1 MAARE
6 AVQPGDCL
14 VALPRESAL
23 LATPGQRCPFPDWV
37 DAAFWNGST
46 WCAPHPAAQGSSC
59 PALTGTKT
67 TDRH

>member
-37 DAAFWNGST
+37 DAGFWNAST
-46 WCAPHPAAQGSSC
+46 WCAPHPGAQPWLPLIYERRSKGLSN
-59 PALTGTKT
+59 
-67 TDRH
+67 